1 MPDKPM
7 VGKPMVDKEG
17 EAARW
22 FAASRRGVMLH
33 EERAAFEEWQRDP
46 ENAARLTE
54 LQAIWRALEPQPV
67 MPGIVEPVVRH
78 PPAAH
83 RRQLAAM
90 VAFVSLTATVLSRLD
105 GGWWN
110 TLDWWSR

>member
-1 MPDKPM
+1 MIDK
-7 VGKPMVDKEG
+7 DQ

-33 EERAAFEEWQRDP
+33 EERMEFEDWQRDP
-46 ENAARLTE
+46 QNAARLAD
-54 LQAIWRALEPQPV
+54 LKAIWNVLEPQPSL
-67 MPGIVEPVVRH
+67 PEIAEPALRH
-78 PPAAH
+78 AAAGH

-90 VAFVSLTATVLSRLD
+90 VAFVSVTATILTRLD
-105 GGWWN
+105 DGWWN